1 MAETE
6 KEIMLCIPP
15 LPYRRLQAW
24 AERVGKTP
32 ESLTREIVEQA
43 LAHYTPPP
51 SSQTTRQILEAT
63 GRVCDLSPTLRR
75 MILPNVTLEEVR
87 ASLANAGGPPLS
99 EIILQQ
105 RAPKS

>member
-1 MAETE
+1 MAETG
-6 KEIMLCIPP
+6 KEIRLCIPP

-43 LAHYTPPP
+43 LAHYTPP
-51 SSQTTRQILEAT
+51 SSPRTTRQILEAT
-63 GRVCDLSPTLRR
+63 GRIRDLSPTLQG

-87 ASLANAGGPPLS
+87 AALAKAGGPTLS